1 MGNLDSSGMV
11 SFIRQIA
18 GCCVLNCFGSTILRP
33 KAVTLP
39 LLLLIALRIKKENG
53 CVFVDGIEFTE
64 FRWPRKFEFVCSYSV
79 LKMIFLFESNESNF

>member
-1 MGNLDSSGMV
+1 M
-11 SFIRQIA
+11 
-18 GCCVLNCFGSTILRP
+18 NCFGSTILRP

-64 FRWPRKFEFVCSYSV
+64 FRWHENLNLYVHIQS
-79 LKMIFLFESNESNF
+79 